1 MSKISVPT
9 AAAGRETLSCPVA
22 ESLRERAHALI
33 PGGCHTYAKGD
44 DQYPAIAPPFI
55 VRGSGCHVWDVSG
68 RHYIEYAMGLRS
80 VTLGHGYAPVVE
92 AAVRQMRDG
101 TNFNRPSPIEG
112 DCAEMF
118 LSMVPSAEMVKFT
131 KDGSTCTT
139 AAVKLAR
146 AYTGREC
153 VAICADSPFYSY
165 DDWFIGTTAMDG
177 GIPEIA
183 TAHTLRFQY
192 NRIETLEALFD
203 ARPNRIAC
211 VMLEPARSVE
221 PAGGFL
227 QQVRALCRRHGAVL
241 VFDETITGFRWH
253 AGGAQDL
260 YGVAADLSVFG
271 KAMGNGF
278 AISALAGRRDLMDQ
292 GGIRTPGARRVF
304 LLSTTHGAENH
315 ALAAAMAT
323 MKVYRDEPVIEHLH
337 AQGERL
343 RAGVEPI
350 VAALG
355 LGANFGIEGRGCALM
370 FSCRD
375 REGAPSQPMRTLFLQ
390 EMIRRGVLAPSW
402 LTAYTHDDRD
412 IDRTIEACGEA
423 LEIYRKALDE
433 GCEPHL
439 IGPPTRG
446 VYRRYN

>member
-292 GGIRTPGARRVF
+292 GG
-304 LLSTTHGAENH
+304 
-315 ALAAAMAT
+315 
-323 MKVYRDEPVIEHLH
+323 
-337 AQGERL
+337 
-343 RAGVEPI
+343 
-350 VAALG
+350 
-355 LGANFGIEGRGCALM
+355 C
-370 FSCRD
+370 SCCR
-375 REGAPSQPMRTLFLQ
+375 
-390 EMIRRGVLAPSW
+390 
-402 LTAYTHDDRD
+402 
-412 IDRTIEACGEA
+412 
-423 LEIYRKALDE
+423 
-433 GCEPHL
+433 
-439 IGPPTRG
+439 PPTAQRTT
-446 VYRRYN
+446 RSQRPWPR

>member
-1 MSKISVPT
+1 MLETPDLSVAVAQEP
-9 AAAGRETLSCPVA
+9 GSCPISDA
-22 ESLRERAHALI
+22 LRERAHALI

-44 DQYPAIAPPFI
+44 DQYPASAPAFI

-68 RHYIEYAMGLRS
+68 RRYIEYAMGLRS
-80 VTLGHGYAPVVE
+80 VTLGHAYPPVVE
-92 AAVRQMRDG
+92 AAERQMREG

-112 DCAEMF
+112 DCAELF
-118 LSMVPSAEMVKFT
+118 LSMVPRAEMVKFT

-139 AAVKLAR
+139 AAIKLAR
-146 AYTGREC
+146 AYTNRDC
-153 VAICADSPFYSY
+153 VAICSDSPFFSY

-177 GIPEIA
+177 GIPELA
-183 TAHTLRFQY
+183 TATTLRFQY

-221 PAGGFL
+221 PGRGFL
-227 QQVRALCRRHGAVL
+227 QKVRALCRRHGAVL

-253 AGGAQDL
+253 AGGAQDV
-260 YGVAADLSVFG
+260 YGVTPDLSIFG

-304 LLSTTHGAENH
+304 LLSTTHGAESH

-323 MKVYRDEPVIEHLH
+323 MKVYRDEPVVEHLH
-337 AQGERL
+337 AQGEKL
-343 RAGVEPI
+343 RAGVTPI
-350 VAALG
+350 VASLG
-355 LGANFGIEGRGCALM
+355 LREHFGIEGRGCSLM
-370 FSCRD
+370 FTCRD
-375 REGAPSQPMRTLFLQ
+375 RSGAASQPMRTLFMQ
-390 EMIRRGVLAPSW
+390 EMVRRGVLAPSW
-402 LTAYTHDDRD
+402 LTAYTHADRD
-412 IDRTIEACGEA
+412 IERTVEACGEA
-423 LEIYRKALDE
+423 LEVYRRALDE
-433 GCEPHL
+433 GHERYL